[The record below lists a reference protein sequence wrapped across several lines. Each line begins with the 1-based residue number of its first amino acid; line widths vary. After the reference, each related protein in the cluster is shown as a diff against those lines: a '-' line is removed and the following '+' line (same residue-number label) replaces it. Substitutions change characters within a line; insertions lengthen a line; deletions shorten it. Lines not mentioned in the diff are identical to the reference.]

1 MRENQHFGGAS
12 EQPLRNSGNNER
24 ALVRARGRAAA
35 APARQD
41 YLEVPPYVIGESP
54 YEQASGG
61 GLVEYW
67 SLLRRRKGTLLLG
80 ICLGGLTGLLV
91 TLPQTPVYQAKGVVE
106 ILPMN
111 VSYEMRRSSPIAH
124 SGGVGDLLDIQTQIR
139 VLQSESLIDRV
150 LHKLSIS
157 KPDQVANE
165 TSRVS
170 AWRRL
175 LNLPQAENEDSRRSA
190 LTMAAGNLK
199 VRATPQTRV
208 IEILCD
214 STDPKLAADFINTL
228 TSEFIDNSLEARWQ
242 ASQRTEEWLT
252 RQLDE
257 IRIRLE
263 KSEEAMQ
270 GYARRAGLVMGANAG
285 NFSEDKLK
293 QVQTQLTQ
301 ARADRITKQS
311 RYEMAKDAPV
321 ESLPDVL
328 NDNSLRDYQ
337 TKLTD
342 LRRQQAELATRFEPT
357 YPKIRALEAQINE
370 LSGAMLRERKAILN
384 RIDNDYQEALRKES
398 LLSTDYSAQSKQL
411 GQESEKAVQYNILKR
426 EVDTYRQIYASM
438 LERVKESGVTA
449 ALRATNVRIVDAA
462 KPPRRPSQPQPI
474 RTAAIGLFAGLVMGA
489 GFVVLRERAD
499 RTLQDPGDAEFYM
512 GLPELGI
519 IPRADG
525 GRIWSKLS
533 QSKAA
538 AAAVTAARET
548 VGALIPSSSLPS
560 CLELMTHQNQRSAVA
575 ESFRSVLTSIMFSGV
590 NGKRPRVMVVT
601 SAGPGEGKTTAA
613 TNLAAALAEVNQKV
627 LLIDADLRR
636 PRAHSVF
643 QLDNSR
649 GLTTILTAN
658 PPIENFG
665 EFVRQTPVAN
675 LSVVTSGPPSSAA
688 ANLLYAKALET
699 LIRAASLEYDMILI
713 DTPPMLQIPDA
724 RIIGRLADAMI
735 LVIRSGKT
743 SRDAGVAIRQ
753 RLTDDGTPVLGV
765 IMNDW
770 NPKSSSGGYYGYH
783 SGYYS
788 NLQKYYEAPA
798 AGQAGRRSA

>member
-1 MRENQHFGGAS
+1 MRENQHTSGPS
-12 EQPLRNSGNNER
+12 EQAGRNGGGNEH
-24 ALVRARGRAAA
+24 ALVRTRGRAGA

-41 YLEVPPYVIGESP
+41 YLEVPPYVVGESP
-54 YEQASGG
+54 YEQATGG

-67 SLLRRRKGTLLLG
+67 RLLRRRKGTLLLS
-80 ICLGGLTGLLV
+80 IFLGGLGGFLI

-111 VSYEMRRSSPIAH
+111 VSYEMRRTSPIAH

-139 VLQSESLIDRV
+139 VLQSDSLIDRV
-150 LHKLSIS
+150 LRKLSIS
-157 KPDQVANE
+157 RPERVANE

-170 AWRRL
+170 AWRKL
-175 LNLPQAENEDSRRSA
+175 LNLPQGEDEDAQQSA
-190 LTMAAGNLK
+190 LGMAARNLK

-257 IRIRLE
+257 IRVRLE

-270 GYARRAGLVMGANAG
+270 GYARQAGLVMGATAG

-301 ARADRITKQS
+301 ARADRISKQS
-311 RYEMAKDAPV
+311 RYEMAKAAPV

-328 NDNSLRDYQ
+328 NDNSLREYQ

-370 LSGAMLRERKAILN
+370 VSASMMRERKAILN

-398 LLSTDYSAQSKQL
+398 LLTTDYSAQSKQL

-449 ALRATNVRIVDAA
+449 ALRATNVRVVDAA

-474 RTAAIGLFAGLVMGA
+474 RTAALGLITGLVMGA

-525 GRIWSKLS
+525 SKLWSKLS
-533 QSKAA
+533 KSKAA
-538 AAAVTAARET
+538 VAAVTAARENDGDMVT
-548 VGALIPSSSLPS
+548 VNSLPS
-560 CLELMTHQNQRSAVA
+560 CLELTTHQNQRSIVA

-590 NGKRPRVMVVT
+590 NGKRPRIMVVT
-601 SAGPGEGKTTAA
+601 SAGPGEGKTTAV

-636 PRAHSVF
+636 PRAHTVF
-643 QLDNSR
+643 QIENSR
-649 GLTTILTAN
+649 GLTTILSSN
-658 PPIENFG
+658 GDLPDWKEL
-665 EFVRQTPVAN
+665 VRDTLVPN
-675 LSVVTSGPPSSAA
+675 LSVLTSGPPSNAA
-688 ANLLYAKALET
+688 ANLLYSK
-699 LIRAASLEYDMILI
+699 SLEKIIQAAATEYDTILI

-724 RIIGRLADAMI
+724 RIIGRLVDAAI
-735 LVIRSGKT
+735 LVVRSGKT
-743 SRDAGVAIRQ
+743 SRDAGMAIRQ
-753 RLTDDGTPVLGV
+753 RLTDDGTPLLGV

-770 NPKSSSGGYYGYH
+770 NPSASAGGYYGYY

-788 NLQKYYEAPA
+788 GYYRKSGDSESGKA
-798 AGQAGRRSA
+798 AS